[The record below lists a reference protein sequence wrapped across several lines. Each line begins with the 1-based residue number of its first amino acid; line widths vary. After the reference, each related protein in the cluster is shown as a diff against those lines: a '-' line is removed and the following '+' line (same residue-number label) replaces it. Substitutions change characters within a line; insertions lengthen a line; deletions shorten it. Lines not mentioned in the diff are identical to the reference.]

1 MLTGIGFYMLRQ
13 HQPILLLAF
22 VILFACVPQPK
33 VLEQNTIAVS
43 ELQPYPDFVA
53 VEKAIDIQ
61 ENVRENPNGEVLG
74 KSMLGEKF
82 TLLERRANWLKVS
95 NPDFPEGYIWGPSL
109 GYPVVDLFALNTWYD
124 RNTQAFFR
132 FSQYRN
138 FLGKESRITDYFGS
152 RRYIFADIGL
162 GDVTDVTL
170 DLQGQAQTQ
179 LRSRSVDIVV
189 EASGLVKEIHVEF
202 QKSQENWRD
211 VAALLGIEVRQPDVN
226 DETMMAWLNEE
237 GLSQIQLKRLEFGS
251 QELVGFA
258 LIR

>member
-1 MLTGIGFYMLRQ
+1 MIVTHR
-13 HQPILLLAF
+13 H
-22 VILFACVPQPK
+22 
-33 VLEQNTIAVS
+33 
-43 ELQPYPDFVA
+43 
-53 VEKAIDIQ
+53 
-61 ENVRENPNGEVLG
+61 
-74 KSMLGEKF
+74 
-82 TLLERRANWLKVS
+82 
-95 NPDFPEGYIWGPSL
+95 
-109 GYPVVDLFALNTWYD
+109 
-124 RNTQAFFR
+124 FFR

-226 DETMMAWLNEE
+226 DETMMAWLNED